1 MSVQTDHDLLV
12 EIRQDVKYIR
22 AAVSDHERR
31 IRVIEQ
37 QYNRWLGRD
46 GVIVFAISFATSL
59 VVALLSWLAGGGL
72 R

>member
-22 AAVSDHERR
+22 EPISAHERR
-31 IRVIEQ
+31 IREIKQ
-37 QYNRWLGRD
+37 QYNRWRGRE
-46 GVIVFAISFATSL
+46 GAIVFAISLATSL
-59 VVALLSWLAGGGL
+59 VVVLLSWLAGGGL

>member
-1 MSVQTDHDLLV
+1 MQSDHDLLV

-22 AAVSDHERR
+22 ETISDHEARLR
-31 IRVIEQ
+31 SLEH

-46 GVIVFAISFATSL
+46 GAIVFAISLATSL
-59 VVALLSWLAGGGL
+59 VVALLSWLTGGGL

>member
-1 MSVQTDHDLLV
+1 MSVQSDHDLLV

-22 AAVSDHERR
+22 EMVSDHERR

-46 GVIVFAISFATSL
+46 GAIVFAISFATSIA
-59 VVALLSWLAGGGL
+59 VAFLSWLAGGGL